1 MTNAFRLASLP
12 LSLVQCEGAGR
23 EADDVACILG
33 GGAPRILFPGD
44 PAGPHFCEFV
54 RHDDRPLAVGCHKM
68 LETNL
73 LARRNTSKKTIA
85 PLYAR
90 SP

>member
-1 MTNAFRLASLP
+1 MTNAVRLASLP
-12 LSLVQCEGAGR
+12 LSLVQCEGAGG

-54 RHDDRPLAVGCHKM
+54 RHDDRPLAVGGLKM
-68 LETNL
+68 LDTNL
-73 LARRNTSKKTIA
+73 LTRWNARKETIA
-85 PLYAR
+85 PRYAR
-90 SP
+90 LP